1 MGSNSFYFLANWK
14 VWGMAHVSPSLRG
27 FQQGWTSIPIVICS
41 GMPST
46 PQIRFLSCPS
56 IYPMFSWIIS
66 KLNYFCIQIFTPVTS
81 PHLLEELN
89 QRLKPMLSTFKDPEV
104 KISRVV
110 CFHHPKCGALEN
122 SIFACFFQITHLLG
136 LSKWQKIYISSIE
149 LKTVIIIIAIVKYWF
164 RW

>member
-1 MGSNSFYFLANWK
+1 MRHGSCRPISQRIPARLNIHPYCNLLRHAFYPTNQISVLSLNLPNVFL
-14 VWGMAHVSPSLRG
+14 
-27 FQQGWTSIPIVICS
+27 
-41 GMPST
+41 
-46 PQIRFLSCPS
+46 
-56 IYPMFSWIIS
+56 IIS

-136 LSKWQKIYISSIE
+136 LSK
-149 LKTVIIIIAIVKYWF
+149 
-164 RW
+164 